1 MFLRFADS
9 NEIKQIKE
17 DIYHNYPIDFV
28 LNVAEKSG
36 LLAFDGYLD
45 DFNILLGKS
54 SYLEENIYE
63 KLGSGNKKYIIG
75 ALAWYSTIFVL
86 IYIIFI
92 IIVWKIWSID

>member
-28 LNVAEKSG
+28 LNVAEKSE

-75 ALAWYSTIFVL
+75 ALAWH
-86 IYIIFI
+86 
-92 IIVWKIWSID
+92 